1 MSVDLIRLLQTMGG
15 SLMSGTTL
23 SLREDYQQK
32 TGLVLGVLLMIA
44 SEEGDR
50 LVDRLVEE
58 NAALRDLFA
67 RARTVVE
74 DRPLAE
80 RLEEAAAR
88 EDGSLRVSSL
98 QPENHRLRA
107 LLVDLHASV
116 EEDPSEAAR
125 SLEDAI
131 WAELAR
137 SSQRRT
143 LALAPL

>member
-15 SLMSGTTL
+15 SLMAGSTL
-23 SLREDYQQK
+23 ALREDYQQK
-32 TGLVLGVLLMIA
+32 TGLMLGVLLLIA

-50 LVDRLVEE
+50 LADRLVEE

-67 RARTVVE
+67 RARQVVE

-80 RLEEAAAR
+80 RLEEAAA
-88 EDGSLRVSSL
+88 GSNTSLRISSL

-107 LLVDLHASV
+107 LLVDLHACV
-116 EEDPSEAAR
+116 EEDPSAEARA
-125 SLEDAI
+125 LEEAI

>member
-1 MSVDLIRLLQTMGG
+1 MGG
-15 SLMSGTTL
+15 SAL

-32 TGLVLGVLLMIA
+32 TGLMLGVLLLIA
-44 SEEGDR
+44 SEEADR

-67 RARTVVE
+67 RARHVVE

-80 RLEEAAAR
+80 RLEEAAAGA
-88 EDGSLRVSSL
+88 DASLRVSSL
-98 QPENHRLRA
+98 QSENHRLRA

-116 EEDPSEAAR
+116 EEDPSTEARA
-125 SLEDAI
+125 LEDAI
-131 WAELAR
+131 WVELAR

-143 LALAPL
+143 LALAPI